1 MSKREFVCIVCPR
14 GCPLSIDLDTLE
26 VTGNTCPRGAIYAKN
41 EVTNPTRTIT
51 SSVRVNN
58 RENQLVSV
66 KTTNAVPKGKIMDVM
81 DEINKVSVSAPTH
94 IGDVVIHNV
103 LGLEGVDIVI
113 TKNIE

>member
-1 MSKREFVCIVCPR
+1 MKEMTCIVCPR

-26 VTGNTCPRGAIYAKN
+26 VTGNTCPRGAMYAKN

-58 RENQLVSV
+58 RENQLVSI
-66 KTTNAVPKGKIMDVM
+66 KTTNPVPKGMIMQVM
-81 DEINKVSVSAPTH
+81 EEINKVSVPAPTH

-103 LGLEGVDIVI
+103 LGLEDVDIVI
-113 TKNIE
+113 TKNID